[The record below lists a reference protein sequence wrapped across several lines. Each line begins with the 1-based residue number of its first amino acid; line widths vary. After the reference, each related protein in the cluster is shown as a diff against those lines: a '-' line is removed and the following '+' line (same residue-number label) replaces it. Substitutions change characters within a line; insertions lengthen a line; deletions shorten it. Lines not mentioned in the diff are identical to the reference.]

1 MLYICVLIIFI
12 ILREV
17 TVMMFNATSTIFQK
31 YRAVLLMDETRVP
44 GENLF
49 NFLIQR
55 GNEDLSM
62 ELIKR

>member
-1 MLYICVLIIFI
+1 
-12 ILREV
+12 
-17 TVMMFNATSTIFQK
+17 MMFNATSTIFQK
-31 YRAVLLMDETRVP
+31 YRAWQSVLLMDETRVP

-55 GNEDLSM
+55 GNEDLSI